1 MPSEAFFV
9 GTRPWLKWGCS
20 SFNAIYCWFSCITVT
35 LSNMACWRLYHLF
48 VSIHHTD
55 TIKAKMAIYLSRLFL
70 FMFQLNISWWS
81 DRLKKCPWTYLPIL
95 LLVLELTCPSFY
107 LYLYLNLLAHPGAC
121 VVLWASED
129 WPLPASRSTRS
140 SLRSAE
146 RGEALCGLDA
156 RTTIDTAAQAGRE
169 GSIQSLK
176 IMFSQS
182 DCCLL
187 LKPHC

>member
-35 LSNMACWRLYHLF
+35 LSNMACWRPYHLF

-55 TIKAKMAIYLSRLFL
+55 TIKAKMVHLSFPIV
-70 FMFQLNISWWS
+70 FSCFSWIFP
-81 DRLKKCPWTYLPIL
+81 DDPIDWNKWKM
-95 LLVLELTCPSFY
+95 SF
-107 LYLYLNLLAHPGAC
+107 NLLAHPGAC

-156 RTTIDTAAQAGRE
+156 RTTIDTAAQAERE